1 MPIFLFV
8 KYSLCILIL
17 FSRILCYHQKISHLP
32 LKLLSSRD
40 PLLSF
45 GQIIQEMNYL
55 QKFMPHLMKSISLRH
70 LLREL
75 KILANFQKQR
85 NTSMKLY

>member
-1 MPIFLFV
+1 VYLDFIFKDFV
-8 KYSLCILIL
+8 LSPED
-17 FSRILCYHQKISHLP
+17 LP
-32 LKLLSSRD
+32 LKLLSSHD

-85 NTSMKLY
+85 NTSMKLYYQCKSQEGKRQA

>member
-1 MPIFLFV
+1 MYLDFIFKDFV
-8 KYSLCILIL
+8 LSPED
-17 FSRILCYHQKISHLP
+17 LP

-55 QKFMPHLMKSISLRH
+55 QKFMLHLMKSISLRH